1 MDAAWKNKFAPKV
14 LERGQ
19 QCFTT
24 GCVQKL
30 KQDSNTIR
38 ATVNGTTRYD
48 VTIHLSGDLPKTM
61 ECTCPFAD
69 DGANCKHMAA
79 VLFAVEAGEF
89 SFTEEPDEEIDETIF
104 WQRVFQQLPG
114 EILYRELLRTTLRDQ
129 ELQERLLIRLTGKL
143 PDGMLKDW
151 EKLLKRYSKNMAI
164 GSKYIDYDSIPR
176 YIQNLTEFLDDRLSL
191 LKEVNAVM
199 DGFLLVGLVFD
210 IAFQRIQNHKD
221 EELLKLIGY
230 CEKEWLLAFEY
241 ATAAEKKKMH
251 DWYWAHFARFRSY
264 CDLAITVPFF
274 YLSWSKTLNKKSL
287 SLLDNRINA
296 CTDEKERSFLIDCRI
311 MIMQQLGSS
320 PEEDR
325 AFWEKHLQYDSSRHR
340 LLEDYYNEG
349 KYQSIVE
356 LLRFMKTIDNEDP
369 LRLLTDGAWLLQMYR
384 QLARE
389 DEYAQELNFLIVTGR
404 HVLEELLPNVINRTT
419 ARTFVAHLNAIR
431 SCKDE
436 SVLPMLDEIVDKL
449 CSNPAIAKKG
459 IIEIVMGAGY
469 EWPKP
474 YRFPKK

>member
-1 MDAAWKNKFAPKV
+1 MDASWKNKFASKV

-19 QCFTT
+19 EYFTT

-30 KQDSNTIR
+30 KQDGNTIR
-38 ATVNGTTRYD
+38 ATVNGTTQYN
-48 VTIHLSGDLPKTM
+48 VTICFSGDTPKSM
-61 ECTCPFAD
+61 ECTCPFASG
-69 DGANCKHMAA
+69 GANCKHMSA

-89 SFTEEPDEEIDETIF
+89 SFTEEPDKKIDDTVF

-114 EILYRELLRTTLRDQ
+114 EILYRELLRTTLCDR
-129 ELQERLLIRLTGKL
+129 ELQERLLIRLAGKL

-151 EKLLKRYSKNMAI
+151 EKLLKQYSKNMAF
-164 GSKYIDYDSIPR
+164 GSKYIDFDSIPR
-176 YIQNLTEFLDDRLSL
+176 YIQNLAVFLDDRLSL

-210 IAFQRIQNHKD
+210 IAFQRIQNHKN
-221 EELLKLIGY
+221 EELLKLVHY
-230 CEKEWLLAFEY
+230 CEKEWLLAFEH

-251 DWYWAHFARFRSY
+251 DWYWAHFSCFCSY

-274 YLSWSKTLNKKSL
+274 FLSWSKTLHRKNL
-287 SLLDNRINA
+287 SILDTKINS
-296 CTDEKERSFLIDCRI
+296 CTDEKKRSFLIDCRI
-311 MIMQQLGSS
+311 VIMQQQGSS

-325 AFWEKHLQYDSSRHR
+325 AFWERHLQYDSSRHR
-340 LLEDYYNEG
+340 LLEDYYNEA
-349 KYQSIVE
+349 KYQSIVA
-356 LLRFMKTIDNEDP
+356 LLRFLKSMDCDDS
-369 LRLLTDGAWLLQMYR
+369 LRLLTDSSWLIQIYR
-384 QLARE
+384 QLE
-389 DEYAQELNFLIVTGR
+389 QTDEYVQELAFLLSTGR
-404 HVLEELLPNVINRTT
+404 RILENLLPNVVNRTT

-431 SCKDE
+431 SCNDN

-449 CSNPAIAKKG
+449 CSDPAIARKG
-459 IIEIVMGAGY
+459 IIEIIAGAGY

>member
-1 MDAAWKNKFAPKV
+1 MDAAWKDKFVSQV

-19 QCFTT
+19 QYFTT

-30 KQDSNTIR
+30 KQDGNTIR

-48 VTIHLSGDLPKTM
+48 VTIHFSGDTPKTM

-89 SFTEEPDEEIDETIF
+89 SFAEEPNDEINDTIF

-129 ELQERLLIRLTGKL
+129 ELQERLLIRLVGKL

-151 EKLLKRYSKNMAI
+151 EKLLKRYSRNMAI

-210 IAFQRIQNHKD
+210 TAFQRIQNHKN
-221 EELLKLIGY
+221 EELLKLIRY

-251 DWYWAHFARFRSY
+251 DWYWAHFNRFRSY
-264 CDLAITVPFF
+264 CDLAIAVPFF
-274 YLSWSKTLNKKSL
+274 FFSWSKTMHRKSL
-287 SLLDNRINA
+287 SILDDKISSSA
-296 CTDEKERSFLIDCRI
+296 DEKERSFFIDCRI
-311 MIMQQLGSS
+311 VVMQQLGSS
-320 PEEDR
+320 PEEEQL
-325 AFWEKHLQYDSSRHR
+325 FWKKHLQYDSSRYR
-340 LLEDYYNEG
+340 LLEDYYNEA
-349 KYQSIVE
+349 KYQLIVE
-356 LLRFMKTIDNEDP
+356 LLQFMKSIDSDDS
-369 LRLLTDGAWLLQMYR
+369 LRLLTDSAWLIEIYQ
-384 QLARE
+384 QLE
-389 DEYAQELNFLIVTGR
+389 QTDEYAQELAFLLSTGR
-404 HVLEELLPNVINRTT
+404 RILETLLPNVVNRTT

-431 SCKDE
+431 SCKDD
-436 SVLPMLDEIVDKL
+436 SVLSMLDEFVDKL
-449 CSNPAIAKKG
+449 CSDPAIARKG

-474 YRFPKK
+474 YRFPKE